1 MGKLMNS
8 LKSKPDAIKKNK
20 RAEDLIEAFGIG
32 LGNSRYEKIIAAT
45 DADLDG
51 THIKTL
57 MIAMFYVLDR
67 KVLEEQRFYQLN
79 TPVMVITDKNDN
91 LIKWYYTLSE
101 YQEDQP
107 NIKPG
112 YTHMYIKGLGSL
124 SSKNLKKIIEK
135 DGIEKMIE
143 PIVFDVE
150 KDGKIIERWMT
161 DEGID
166 YRKMVLEQKSFDI
179 SNI

>member
-1 MGKLMNS
+1 
-8 LKSKPDAIKKNK
+8 
-20 RAEDLIEAFGIG
+20 
-32 LGNSRYEKIIAAT
+32 
-45 DADLDG
+45 
-51 THIKTL
+51 
-57 MIAMFYVLDR
+57 
-67 KVLEEQRFYQLN
+67 
-79 TPVMVITDKNDN
+79 MVITDKNDN

-143 PIVFDVE
+143 PIVFDTE